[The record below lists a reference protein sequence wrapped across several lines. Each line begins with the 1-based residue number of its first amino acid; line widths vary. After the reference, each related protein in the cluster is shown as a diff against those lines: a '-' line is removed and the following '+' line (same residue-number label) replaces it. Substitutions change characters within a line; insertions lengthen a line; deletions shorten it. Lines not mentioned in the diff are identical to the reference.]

1 MNSKLNKT
9 KEEVYNIESKKKMI
23 EQDIHKVDQTVGHRR
38 GMMKEL

>member
-9 KEEVYNIESKKKMI
+9 KDEIYNIESKKKMI
-23 EQDIHKVDQTVGHRR
+23 EQDIQKVDQTVGHRK